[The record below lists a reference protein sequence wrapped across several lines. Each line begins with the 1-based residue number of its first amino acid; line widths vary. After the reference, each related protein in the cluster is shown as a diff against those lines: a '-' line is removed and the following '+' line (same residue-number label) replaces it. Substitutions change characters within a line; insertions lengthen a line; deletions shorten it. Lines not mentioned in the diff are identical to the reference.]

1 MRAPAAIPKRRAMK
15 GSTLKV
21 LIRSAK
27 IQEANAIGCNIISCD
42 CDISGKTRKVKNLIT
57 RDSPKTIEG
66 SELISITV
74 DFVKP

>member
-1 MRAPAAIPKRRAMK
+1 MGNKLSIVISKP
-15 GSTLKV
+15 
-21 LIRSAK
+21 
-27 IQEANAIGCNIISCD
+27 IQEANAIGCNIIFCD
-42 CDISGKTRKVKNLIT
+42 CDISGKTRKVKNLII